1 MDGAPKLAGQLVD
14 QGLRGAALAKRID
27 DEIAHDLIANASA
40 EILPDRDNRIEL
52 DTSLDS
58 AGIPRPRIVYR
69 VDEYTKRG
77 LANALTVNRSIFA
90 ALSATDVAW
99 DQPYLSTAI
108 IGGTTRMGRD
118 PKTSVV
124 DPNLVAHDHPNL
136 YLLGAS
142 THVTA
147 PINPPTLTIAACAIR
162 AADHLLAN
170 RRS

>member
-1 MDGAPKLAGQLVD
+1 MIA
-14 QGLRGAALAKRID
+14 QGLRGAALARRVD
-27 DEIAHDLIANASA
+27 DEVAHDLIANASA

-52 DTSLDS
+52 DTSVDS

-69 VDEYTKRG
+69 VDDYTKRG
-77 LANALTVNRSIFA
+77 LANALTVNKSIFA
-90 ALSATDVAW
+90 ALGATDVAW
-99 DQPYLSTAI
+99 DKPYLSSAI

-124 DPNLVAHDHPNL
+124 DPNMVAHDHPNL
-136 YLLGAS
+136 YVLGAS

-162 AADHLLAN
+162 AADHLLAT
-170 RRS
+170 RRT